1 MGPALILQNQDNLLY
16 LWNQE
21 IYALSENPKEEYP
34 AISSCLKPNLTWV
47 MQQDNDQKTPAPTTF
62 LSVEATWKC

>member
-34 AISSCLKPNLTWV
+34 AISSCP
-47 MQQDNDQKTPAPTTF
+47 
-62 LSVEATWKC
+62 EAQPHLGYAAGQ